1 MSGLSERLN
10 GVSLRVL
17 TLMAF
22 LSLSACGPLI
32 SFGDDGPADD
42 VYSLRYDGAYS
53 PPQAG
58 AALIYIEQPLMG
70 DGLGG
75 QTISVVLENERRTR
89 LQGVAWSA
97 NSADLIRGYMVRA
110 LSAVPNADFV
120 GEGGLDIDASCYL
133 GLKVWEFEFA
143 PGAEKADDT
152 VNVAIEFSLV
162 RYSDSVLLGRPTY
175 KVVEPVSGTGTEGV
189 VLAFQRA
196 IASIGR
202 SGKSWILDNASQ
214 CTG

>member
-1 MSGLSERLN
+1 MSGFSKRFSGLGLRATALSAWVAL
-10 GVSLRVL
+10 
-17 TLMAF
+17 A
-22 LSLSACGPLI
+22 ACGPLI

-42 VYSLRYDGAYS
+42 VYSLRYDGAYI
-53 PPQAG
+53 PPQDG
-58 AALIYIEQPLMG
+58 AALIYVEQPLMG

-75 QTISVVLENERRTR
+75 QTIPVVLENERRTR

-97 NSADLIRGYMVRA
+97 NSADLIRSYMVRA
-110 LSAVPNADFV
+110 LSVAPNADFV
-120 GEGGLDIDASCYL
+120 GEGGLDIEASCYL

-143 PGAEKADDT
+143 PGAVRADDS
-152 VNVAIEFSLV
+152 VHVAIEFSLV

-175 KVVEPVSGTGTEGV
+175 KAVESVSGSETEGV

-202 SGKSWILDNASQ
+202 SGRTWVEENAAQ
-214 CTG
+214 CAV